1 MKIRGVIMAE
11 TKRTTID
18 IDKSDFELYQKLMK
32 TSYFQNNLHL
42 FTCAVL
48 IGKFIVKKP
57 TAIKKRK
64 DYIRVNDN
72 RNNQNL
78 VILKSLAISY
88 NDSVNILTDEN
99 SLYAYCE
106 KYARPGIKQIFEW
119 YDDPNHDF
127 GTTISKEMLKVF
139 KNIDLDKLES

>member
-1 MKIRGVIMAE
+1 MAE

-32 TSYFQNNLHL
+32 TSYFKNNIHL

-48 IGKFIVKKP
+48 IGKFIVKNP
-57 TAIKKRK
+57 IGIKKRR

-106 KYARPGIKQIFEW
+106 KYARAGIKQIVEW
-119 YDDPNHDF
+119 YDDPSHDF
-127 GTTISKEMLKVF
+127 GTTISKQMLEAF
-139 KNIDLDKLES
+139 KEIDLEALKS

>member
-32 TSYFQNNLHL
+32 TSYFKNNLHL

-48 IGKFIVKKP
+48 VGKFIIKKP
-57 TAIKKRK
+57 IGIKKRK

-106 KYARPGIKQIFEW
+106 KYARSGIKQIVEW
-119 YDDPNHDF
+119 YDDPSYDF
-127 GTTISKEMLKVF
+127 GTTISKKMLEAF
-139 KNIDLDKLES
+139 KEIDLEALKS

>member
-1 MKIRGVIMAE
+1 MAE

-32 TSYFQNNLHL
+32 TPYFKNNLHL

-48 IGKFIVKKP
+48 VGKFIVEKP
-57 TAIKKRK
+57 MGIKKRK

-78 VILKSLAISY
+78 TILKSLAISY
-88 NDSVNILTDEN
+88 NDGVNILTDEN

-106 KYARPGIKQIFEW
+106 KYARSGIQKIYEW
-119 YDDPNHDF
+119 YDDPSHDF
-127 GTTISKEMLKVF
+127 GTVVSKELLKAF
-139 KNIDLDKLES
+139 KRK